1 MPGSLQHLP
10 QERADRFTRP
20 FARFLRIEATAG
32 GVLLLCTAVALAWSN
47 SPWAD
52 AYRVFWDTS
61 VGLHWNGWQLSHPL
75 RR

>member
-47 SPWAD
+47 SP
-52 AYRVFWDTS
+52 
-61 VGLHWNGWQLSHPL
+61 
-75 RR
+75 